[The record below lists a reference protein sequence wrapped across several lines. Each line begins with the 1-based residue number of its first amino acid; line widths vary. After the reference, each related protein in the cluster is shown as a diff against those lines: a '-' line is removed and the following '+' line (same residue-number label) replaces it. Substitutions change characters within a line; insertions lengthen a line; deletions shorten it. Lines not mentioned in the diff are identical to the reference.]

1 MCFFLTIYYFCSILF
16 LGDIMLVNS
25 KKMLKNAKKNKKV
38 IFQFNINNLEWTR
51 CILEECDKL
60 KVPVILGVSESA
72 IKYMGGYNVV
82 ASLCFSLIMDLD
94 IKTDVCLHLD
104 HGSSFENCKKAID
117 AGFNSVM
124 IDKSKLPI
132 EENISSTKEV
142 VDYAKNNDVSV
153 EAEIGSM
160 GQIKHDGV
168 ELGINTSLE
177 DALRFVN
184 ETGIDSVAASV
195 GTVHGIYK
203 GELNIDYALI
213 NKLSTNID
221 VPLVLHGGSG
231 LDLEVL
237 KKCKEAGITKININS
252 DIQDAWS
259 KSIKEYIKENSN
271 AIDPRKIIG
280 SGFDAIKEVVSSKIN
295 INNE

>member
-1 MCFFLTIYYFCSILF
+1 
-16 LGDIMLVNS
+16 MLVNS
-25 KKMLKNAKKNKKV
+25 KKMLKKAKKENKV
-38 IFQFNINNLEWTR
+38 VFQFNINNLEWTK

-82 ASLCFSLIMDLD
+82 ASLCFSLVMDLD

-104 HGSSFENCKKAID
+104 HGTSVESCKMAID

-124 IDKSKLPI
+124 IDKSKLSI
-132 EENISSTKEV
+132 EENISITKEV

-160 GQIKHDGV
+160 GQIKNEGV
-168 ELGINTSLE
+168 VLGTNTKLE
-177 DALRFVN
+177 DAARFVK

-203 GELNIDYALI
+203 GELNIDYKLI
-213 NKLSTNID
+213 NNLAINID

-237 KKCKEAGITKININS
+237 KKCMEAGITKININS

-259 KSIKEYIKENSN
+259 ISIKKYLEENKDV
-271 AIDPRKIIG
+271 IDPRKIIG